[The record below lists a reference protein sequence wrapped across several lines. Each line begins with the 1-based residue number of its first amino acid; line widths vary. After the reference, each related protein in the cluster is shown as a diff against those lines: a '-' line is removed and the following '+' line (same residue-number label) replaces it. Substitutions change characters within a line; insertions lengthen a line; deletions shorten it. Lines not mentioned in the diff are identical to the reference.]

1 MPPLP
6 PGSNSLALQFSVT
19 FFFLISS
26 KLVTDIVIIVATK
39 VSLIFFSHFCFCV
52 FSSSTSCACLQ
63 LCPCQHRAPFFT
75 LTKKQNKKITS
86 NHIHNKCKQKL
97 TNQNS
102 YKDRIRAEL
111 DRQLRAEFDKRTSA
125 ELNQAVPPTETLNV
139 EAAKDKAGLARQ
151 GSLAER
157 QPPASLVQ
165 KRQLLMNNETNQGS
179 SDIPMMEDEVSTYT

>member
-1 MPPLP
+1 M
-6 PGSNSLALQFSVT
+6 
-19 FFFLISS
+19 
-26 KLVTDIVIIVATK
+26 
-39 VSLIFFSHFCFCV
+39 
-52 FSSSTSCACLQ
+52 
-63 LCPCQHRAPFFT
+63 
-75 LTKKQNKKITS
+75 
-86 NHIHNKCKQKL
+86 

-179 SDIPMMEDEVSTYT
+179 SDIPMMEDEVSTYTQ